1 VLRSITPAASA
12 ASGSRAETDAE
23 ASSRLET
30 LIYVGALAVV
40 AIVFCAAFIP
50 YCTGLNWSD
59 SDFTGWDYPIADRM
73 SFAHRLYD
81 AGVHTPI
88 PPLSYVIVKLAGLG
102 HPVWTTEMSVIIACQ
117 MLIAL
122 MFVLGGAAVF
132 GRWPA
137 FVGGI
142 AGLGFF
148 AGFSKTIAY
157 DATAQLFAA
166 LAGLAIAAY
175 VSAQRAGD
183 RRATIWSAV
192 AAGLGA
198 AGGLLC
204 KQSLG
209 LFLVPAMFLAVGLLG
224 SGDRYKRFVPLALA
238 ILGWTAALIIAM
250 APWVNIT
257 GMFTVGILGGAET
270 KGGSAHLIP
279 LFLEFVRYGALTI
292 AIFAIING
300 MMQSK
305 PQPSEIAPDLASAP
319 TPHRDMTILGIGV
332 GALLLL
338 AFAVA
343 LPWPQD
349 RFALLNWAV
358 VELKWV
364 GDYGCPL
371 ILWATLFLSMREGL
385 WPTHWRFPRGA
396 PAAAVSIVYLA
407 AAVGMSLSVLNFRW
421 TEDNNPLIMSSIA
434 LAAAYIAAG
443 RRPQNLRIALS
454 WFAAAMFV
462 VAGWSVSR
470 IHFFVAS
477 HSNWPSTEFVALGG
491 ASTRPEDDPWREV
504 AHLIKAT
511 LRPTQTAIVLPE
523 DPHTEALFERPRPP
537 LQSGVIFVDTL
548 QADDE
553 KADREIL
560 AQNLPSIIVIG
571 PTLVWHQWFHALR
584 RGSPAEQFI
593 DWVTRSVIPAH
604 YDMIA
609 QYRLAPAQYI
619 SKGDLV
625 KVYRL
630 RDDPSSVSPAGNSSA
645 SWLKLAPGTSAY
657 ARGDGDGATQATVCD
672 SPESYANFAAGAGR
686 GGCHEVA
693 QGDVLTVGRP
703 VGTLDQDG
711 TKTTI
716 VAVNDAAGATLG
728 VIDASRLRPR
738 IPVGTMLETAGS
750 DGQAPR
756 LWYDREQSLLSWDS
770 YLSSP
775 AQFISP
781 GLDVEV
787 LDQHAYDGAAD
798 VYVKILTGDRA
809 GTMGWTSDLTLPSAA
824 VPTDHF
830 AVASEGS

>member
-1 VLRSITPAASA
+1 VLRTLPPGSA
-12 ASGSRAETDAE
+12 APSSNAETDA
-23 ASSRLET
+23 ARSSRIET
-30 LIYVGALAVV
+30 IIYVGALAVV
-40 AIVFCAAFIP
+40 AIVFGAAFIP

-81 AGVHTPI
+81 AGIHTPI
-88 PPLSYVIVKLAGLG
+88 PPLSYVIVKIAGLG

-122 MFVLGGAAVF
+122 MFVVGGAVVF

-137 FVGGI
+137 FIGGL

-166 LAGLAIAAY
+166 LAGLAVAAY
-175 VSAQRAGD
+175 VSAQRKGD
-183 RRATIWSAV
+183 RRAVIWSAV
-192 AAGLGA
+192 AAGLGG

-209 LFLVPAMFLAVGLLG
+209 LFLIPSMFVAVGLLG
-224 SGDRYKRFVPLALA
+224 SGDRFKRFIPLALA
-238 ILGWTAALIIAM
+238 TIGWTAALILAM
-250 APWVNIT
+250 VPWVNIS

-270 KGGSAHLIP
+270 KGGEAHLLP

-292 AIFAIING
+292 ALFAIINA

-305 PQPSEIAPDLASAP
+305 APSGETTPDLAVTP
-319 TPHRDMTILGIGV
+319 TPHRDMTVLGIGV
-332 GALLLL
+332 GLLLLL

-343 LPWPQD
+343 LPWPVDQ
-349 RFALLNWAV
+349 FPLFNWLV

-371 ILWATLFLSMREGL
+371 LLWATLYLSLREGF
-385 WPTHWRFPRGA
+385 WPKHWRSKHGA
-396 PAAAVSIVYLA
+396 TASAVSIVYLG

-434 LAAAYIAAG
+434 LGAAYIAID
-443 RRPQNLRIALS
+443 RRSQRVRIALC
-454 WFAAAMFV
+454 WLAAALFV
-462 VAGWSVSR
+462 VGGWSVSR

-477 HSNWPSTEFVALGG
+477 HSNWPSTQFLALGG

-504 AHLIKAT
+504 AQLVKST

-548 QADDE
+548 QAKDE
-553 KADREIL
+553 ESDRETF
-560 AQNLPSIIVIG
+560 AHNLPSIIVIG
-571 PTLVWHQWFHALR
+571 PTIVWHHWFHALR
-584 RGSPAEQFI
+584 TGSPAEQFI
-593 DWVTRSVIPAH
+593 DWVTNSVIPAH
-604 YDMIA
+604 YDQIA
-609 QYRLAPAQYI
+609 IYKLAEAQYI
-619 SKGDLV
+619 PKGDLV

-630 RDDPSSVSPAGNSSA
+630 RGDDSASSTSSGSSA
-645 SWLKLAPGTSAY
+645 SWLKLAPGVSAY

-672 SPESYANFAAGAGR
+672 SPESYANFAAGTSLS
-686 GGCHEVA
+686 GCREVA
-693 QGDVLTVGRP
+693 RGDVLTVGEP

-711 TKTTI
+711 TKTAI
-716 VAVNDAAGATLG
+716 FAVTDAGGSNVG

-738 IPVGTMLETAGS
+738 IPAGTILETGGT
-750 DGQAPR
+750 DGQLPR
-756 LWYDREQSLLSWDS
+756 LWFDREQSLMSWGG
-770 YLSSP
+770 YLASP
-775 AQFISP
+775 AQSIP
-781 GLDVEV
+781 AGLRVQV
-787 LDQHAYDGAAD
+787 LDQVPYDGAPD

-809 GTMGWTSDLTLPSAA
+809 GTMGWTSDLTLPDDP
-824 VPTDHF
+824 VPTDQF
-830 AVASEGS
+830 TVASGGK